1 MNEQREILNSTQL
14 EIIIKRLSQ
23 ELIESHQDFSNS
35 VIVSLQPRGKY
46 LAKRIISCLSENFN
60 INSIDSGDLDISFY
74 RDDLLTKKSPIITE
88 KINMDI
94 TVDNKRVILI
104 DDVLF
109 TARSVRAAMDAVMP
123 FGRPKSIELLVLID
137 RRLSRHI
144 PIQPNYVGKI
154 VDAIDSERVVV
165 DWLKKRL
172 IYNGIRIT
180 VLSSLNY
187 IYFWNF
193 TKLLIV

>member
-14 EIIIKRLSQ
+14 EIIIQRLSQ

-46 LAKRIISCLSENFN
+46 LANKLISCLSEKFN
-60 INSIDSGDLDISFY
+60 LKSISSGDLDISFY
-74 RDDLLTKKSPIITE
+74 RDDLLTKKTPIIPE

-94 TVDNKRVILI
+94 STENKREVLV

-109 TARSVRAAMDAVMP
+109 TARSVRAAMDAIMP

-137 RRLSRHI
+137 RRFSRHI

-154 VDAIDSERVVV
+154 IDAVDSERVIV
-165 DWLKKRL
+165 DWKKNCVLILKDK
-172 IYNGIRIT
+172 NE
-180 VLSSLNY
+180 
-187 IYFWNF
+187 
-193 TKLLIV
+193 

>member
-23 ELIESHQDFSNS
+23 ELIESHQDFSSS

-46 LAKRIISCLSENFN
+46 LANRLISCLSENFN
-60 INSIDSGDLDISFY
+60 LTSIASGDLDISFY
-74 RDDLLTKKSPIITE
+74 RDDLLTKKSPIIPE
-88 KINMDI
+88 EINMDI
-94 TVDNKRVILI
+94 STENKRVILV

-109 TARSVRAAMDAVMP
+109 TARSVRAAMDAIMP
-123 FGRPKSIELLVLID
+123 FGRPQSIELLVLID

-154 VDAIDSERVVV
+154 VDAIDSERVIV
-165 DWLKKRL
+165 DWKKNSVLILKEK
-172 IYNGIRIT
+172 NE
-180 VLSSLNY
+180 
-187 IYFWNF
+187 
-193 TKLLIV
+193 

>member
-1 MNEQREILNSTQL
+1 
-14 EIIIKRLSQ
+14 
-23 ELIESHQDFSNS
+23 
-35 VIVSLQPRGKY
+35 
-46 LAKRIISCLSENFN
+46 
-60 INSIDSGDLDISFY
+60 
-74 RDDLLTKKSPIITE
+74 
-88 KINMDI
+88 MDI

-165 DWLKKRL
+165 DWLKNSVL
-172 IYNGIRIT
+172 ILKDKNE
-180 VLSSLNY
+180 
-187 IYFWNF
+187 
-193 TKLLIV
+193 

>member
-94 TVDNKRVILI
+94 TVDNMRVILI

-165 DWLKKRL
+165 DWLKNSVL
-172 IYNGIRIT
+172 ILKDKNE
-180 VLSSLNY
+180 
-187 IYFWNF
+187 
-193 TKLLIV
+193 

>member
-74 RDDLLTKKSPIITE
+74 KHHS
-88 KINMDI
+88 
-94 TVDNKRVILI
+94 
-104 DDVLF
+104 F
-109 TARSVRAAMDAVMP
+109 
-123 FGRPKSIELLVLID
+123 
-137 RRLSRHI
+137 
-144 PIQPNYVGKI
+144 
-154 VDAIDSERVVV
+154 
-165 DWLKKRL
+165 
-172 IYNGIRIT
+172 
-180 VLSSLNY
+180 
-187 IYFWNF
+187 
-193 TKLLIV
+193 